1 MKQHPDQLARMK
13 QLTKERLK
21 RQQKP
26 LELKVKKLCED
37 AIIPTRSNQT
47 DAGWDLYS
55 TERVG
60 MMPMRPVLVSTGIA
74 LAIPEGY
81 VGLIWPRSGL
91 AVKRGVDVY
100 AGVIDSGYRGEIKVC
115 LYTNSV
121 DPSWG
126 CPKAFDIEK
135 GDRIAQIIFQKVEPF
150 KLIET
155 QELDDT
161 DRGAGG
167 FGSSGA

>member
-1 MKQHPDQLARMK
+1 
-13 QLTKERLK
+13 
-21 RQQKP
+21 
-26 LELKVKKLCED
+26 
-37 AIIPTRSNQT
+37 
-47 DAGWDLYS
+47 
-55 TERVG
+55 
-60 MMPMRPVLVSTGIA
+60 MMPMRQVLVSTGIA

-91 AVKRGVDVY
+91 AVKRGIDVF

-121 DPSWG
+121 DPNWG
-126 CPKAFDIEK
+126 TPKAFDIEK
-135 GDRIAQIIFQKVEPF
+135 GDRIAQIIFQKIEPF

-161 DRGAGG
+161 NRGACG

>member
-1 MKQHPDQLARMK
+1 MKQHPDQLARQA
-13 QLTKERLK
+13 QLHKAKIGGGSQL
-21 RQQKP
+21 
-26 LELKVKKLCED
+26 LKVKKLRED
-37 AIIPTRSNQT
+37 AIIPTRSNPT

-60 MMPMRPVLVSTGIA
+60 MMPMRQVLVSTGIA

-91 AVKRGVDVY
+91 AVKRGIDVF

-121 DPSWG
+121 DPNWG
-126 CPKAFDIEK
+126 TPKAFDIEK
-135 GDRIAQIIFQKVEPF
+135 GDRIAQIIFQKIEPF

-161 DRGAGG
+161 NRGACG

>member
-1 MKQHPDQLARMK
+1 M
-13 QLTKERLK
+13 
-21 RQQKP
+21 
-26 LELKVKKLCED
+26 ELRVKKLRED
-37 AIIPTRSNQT
+37 AIVPTRSNQT

-55 TERVG
+55 VERFT
-60 MMPMRPVLVSTGIA
+60 MSFRKPTLVSTGIA

-91 AVKRGVDVY
+91 AVKLGIDVY

-115 LYTNSV
+115 LWSDSIN
-121 DPSWG
+121 PSWG
-126 CPKAFDIEK
+126 TPKGFEIQK

-150 KLIET
+150 NLTEV
-155 QELDDT
+155 QQLDDT

-167 FGSSGA
+167 LVLENE

>member
-1 MKQHPDQLARMK
+1 MKNHPDQLARQA
-13 QLTKERLK
+13 QLHEMRIADDI
-21 RQQKP
+21 P
-26 LELKVKKLCED
+26 VLKVKKLCED
-37 AIIPTRSNQT
+37 AIIPTRSNPT
-47 DAGWDLYS
+47 DGGWDLYS
-55 TERVG
+55 TERIA
-60 MMPMRPVLVSTGIA
+60 MSFRKPILVPTGIA

-91 AVKRGVDVY
+91 ALKYGVDVY

-115 LYTNSV
+115 LWSDSINK
-121 DPSWG
+121 SWG
-126 CPKAFDIEK
+126 CPKAFEIMP

-161 DRGAGG
+161 DRGADG

>member
-1 MKQHPDQLARMK
+1 MELRVKK
-13 QLTKERLK
+13 LTKE
-21 RQQKP
+21 
-26 LELKVKKLCED
+26 
-37 AIIPTRSNQT
+37 AIVPTRSNQT

-55 TERVG
+55 TERFS
-60 MMPMRPVLVSTGIA
+60 MPFQKPILVSTGIA
-74 LAIPEGY
+74 LEIPEGY

-91 AVKRGVDVY
+91 AVKRGVDIY

-115 LYTNSV
+115 LWTNSI

-126 CPKAFDIEK
+126 CPKSFEIMP

-150 KLIET
+150 ELIET
-155 QELDDT
+155 QQLDDT

-167 FGSSGA
+167 FGSSGK

>member
-1 MKQHPDQLARMK
+1 MNHPDQLARLK
-13 QLTKERLK
+13 QLDQHRRDLGNDF
-21 RQQKP
+21 
-26 LELKVKKLCED
+26 LKVKKLCED
-37 AIIPTRSNQT
+37 AIIPTRSNPT

-55 TERVG
+55 TERLT
-60 MMPMRPVLVSTGIA
+60 MPFRQPVLVSTGIA

-91 AVKRGVDVY
+91 SVKRGIDIY

-115 LYTNSV
+115 LWSNSI
-121 DPSWG
+121 DPNWG
-126 CPKAFDIEK
+126 CAKAFEIMK

-161 DRGAGG
+161 DRGDGS

>member
-1 MKQHPDQLARMK
+1 VIDTM
-13 QLTKERLK
+13 
-21 RQQKP
+21 
-26 LELKVKKLCED
+26 ELRVKKLRED
-37 AIIPTRSNQT
+37 AIVPTRSNQT

-55 TERVG
+55 TERLA
-60 MMPMRPVLVSTGIA
+60 MPFRKPVLVSTGIA

-91 AVKRGVDVY
+91 AVKHGIDVY

-115 LYTNSV
+115 LWS
-121 DPSWG
+121 DSIAPHWG
-126 CPKAFDIEK
+126 CAKSFEIMP

-150 KLIET
+150 ELIET
-155 QELDDT
+155 QQLDDT

-167 FGSSGA
+167 FGSSGK

>member
-1 MKQHPDQLARMK
+1 MQPHPDQVARMR
-13 QLTKERLK
+13 QLTSRLK
-21 RQQKP
+21 TNEKP
-26 LELKVKKLCED
+26 IELRVKKLHED

-60 MMPMRPVLVSTGIA
+60 MIPMRQVLVSTGIA

-91 AVKRGVDVY
+91 AVKRGIDVY

-121 DPSWG
+121 DPNWG
-126 CPKAFDIEK
+126 TPKAFDIEK
-135 GDRIAQIIFQKVEPF
+135 GDRIAQIIFQKIEPF

-161 DRGAGG
+161 DRGADG